1 MTREQLI
8 REMIQIELIYQTR
21 QKLLKETSNNDPND
35 PSDPSSSSSPQQPNS
50 SSQNQ
55 ITTPTN
61 TPSAPPT
68 KFDFNIIFTNQ
79 KGSITADDLYANI
92 KTKDTNS
99 NDTLNPDFII
109 SCKDFYSK
117 KGLVNSQQDEII
129 NDIAKHII
137 GNSSSITPAEPQV
150 KEYCQS
156 LIEFPFNSISY
167 SGNTNNG
174 TILDKLCNLLNEDD
188 FITYINKE
196 NSFHSDVY
204 KNITKPDH
212 PMGPGKGEFL
222 VLSIISDA
230 KSGGSKEHDIIF
242 YDNNAQKTGEAEV
255 KQGQSKEDD
264 FRFNINIKRGSA
276 ASAARADF
284 MKDLNDFYENF
295 IKSTKQIDKLL
306 DVTGIYESEYI
317 KRNFFNQP
325 KTGIEFKK
333 LGGDLLNYYSSN
345 KTKTDDTDNEDD
357 EETTE
362 EESSEGGIKYTDKQK
377 YRLGAIL
384 GFLNDDTKKPTVS
397 GVEVL
402 NTTGSGKTKQGTK
415 EGADTVFTLSNIVKD
430 ILKNRGENFK
440 DLKNYQIIFDEKD
453 ESNKK
458 VPKISIIHDPAEQSN
473 AYTDMEEIFKIVKNK
488 VDAESPFKNTASKNS
503 ATASSLSLW
512 INSYF
517 DFIIKKY
524 MVLLDFYKNMLIAIN
539 NSFKVKNQQKQNVNT
554 TNITSALEEFR
565 STDIDN
571 LNWTNWDLFLKIYR
585 GLDIGNQEVAME
597 FKYYDENGNLVK
609 NKNIVNV
616 INNEFKIVKPFN
628 RGVRNVGDFFNQ
640 TPKDEI
646 VTLQIKNENISD
658 DEFENIMSTKEVFRF
673 LKGLTPTPSN
683 SKSNSNKSNSNMNN
697 SNNIN
702 VNNKGILNLLEK
714 AIDSLIKLHTTIYN
728 EYTQNSGGVSAEGIL
743 YVATN
748 SKKKVTKFM
757 KPFYKQGINY
767 QQLNDL
773 SSLRNKAIPKI
784 IANPQTQINTTIKP
798 ELPLIKDI
806 YPNEK
811 ILWCNY
817 IDGSNDQ
824 ISLLTVL
831 LSLKENLKNDYLAKI
846 SGEIVEIKT
855 EIEAIKKS
863 ANAIKLSQVKKIS
876 KENLRPKI

>member
-174 TILDKLCNLLNEDD
+174 TILDKLCNLLNEND

-325 KTGIEFKK
+325 TKGVEFKK
-333 LGGDLLNYYSSN
+333 IGGDLLNYYSSN
-345 KTKTDDTDNEDD
+345 KTKTDDTDSEDD

-402 NTTGSGKTKQGTK
+402 NTTGSGKTKSGTK
-415 EGADTVFTLSNIVKD
+415 ESAETVFTLSNIVKD

-524 MVLLDFYKNMLIAIN
+524 MSLLDFYKNMLIAIN
-539 NSFKVKNQQKQNVNT
+539 NNFNANNQSMSTV
-554 TNITSALEEFR
+554 LEEFR
-565 STDIDN
+565 STDIETA
-571 LNWTNWDLFLKIYR
+571 NWTNWDLFLKIYR

-609 NKNIVNV
+609 SKNIVNV
-616 INNEFKIVKPFN
+616 VGSEFKIIKPQGLKDIKYFFN
-628 RGVRNVGDFFNQ
+628 RSPQ
-640 TPKDEI
+640 DEDI
-646 VTLQIKNENISD
+646 TLQIKNEDISD
-658 DEFENIMSTKEVFRF
+658 DEFENIMSTKEAFRF
-673 LKGLTPTPSN
+673 LKDLTSTPTTPKN
-683 SKSNSNKSNSNMNN
+683 SKSNMNN

-748 SKKKVTKFM
+748 SKKRVTKFM

-773 SSLRNKAIPKI
+773 NNLKNIATPKI
-784 IANPQTQINTTIKP
+784 IANPQNQTSTTIKP

-817 IDGSNDQ
+817 IDKSSDE

-831 LSLKENLKNDYLAKI
+831 LSLKDKLKNDYLAQI
-846 SGEIVEIKT
+846 SREIVNIKT

-863 ANAIKLSQVKKIS
+863 ANTIKLSQVPKIS
-876 KENLRPKI
+876 KQNLRTKI